1 MELNEYANSL
11 SNNREKNPESTLE
24 SPVFV
29 ANKVLSLSVDLP
41 KLEIVATDHTVKL
54 CLGKHDVS
62 ESDQHP
68 NNDNSQSEIN
78 EHCSEVDMALTFFII
93 CIAQRKTQVCHVS
106 NNARE
111 ELLRNVE

>member
-1 MELNEYANSL
+1 MELNEYADSL
-11 SNNREKNPESTLE
+11 GSDSEKCPESTLE
-24 SPVFV
+24 CPVFV

-41 KLEIVATDHTVKL
+41 KLEIVATDHAVKL
-54 CLGKHDVS
+54 CLGEHDVS

-78 EHCSEVDMALTFFII
+78 EHCSEVDMALTFFTV
-93 CIAQRKTQVCHVS
+93 CFAQRKTQVCHVS

>member
-29 ANKVLSLSVDLP
+29 ANKVLSLSVDLS
-41 KLEIVATDHTVKL
+41 KLEIVATDHAVKL
-54 CLGKHDVS
+54 CLGEHDVS

-78 EHCSEVDMALTFFII
+78 
-93 CIAQRKTQVCHVS
+93 
-106 NNARE
+106 
-111 ELLRNVE
+111 